1 MSAPTGTRVAI
12 VTGGAQGLGE
22 AIALRLADDGVNVAV
37 IDIPSK
43 EAQLKAVVEKIKQK
57 GQEAIYITG
66 DVSVEQSVKTFVEKV
81 VEEFGKLDIMV
92 ANAGV
97 LTLGPLIE
105 TTVEE
110 WDRLH
115 AVNGRGTMLCYKHA
129 AIQMIKQGG
138 GGRIIGASSTAGKLG
153 SSHHSPLT
161 RQGGILTD
169 L

>member
-57 GQEAIYITG
+57 GREAIYITG

-105 TTVEE
+105 SKDITVTLDLLVEE
-110 WDRLH
+110 D
-115 AVNGRGTMLCYKHA
+115 
-129 AIQMIKQGG
+129 
-138 GGRIIGASSTAGKLG
+138 
-153 SSHHSPLT
+153 
-161 RQGGILTD
+161 
-169 L
+169 